1 MSFCLEQ
8 KIRYSR
14 KIAVVRDEQH
24 RAVVV
29 FQVILE
35 PLDRLDVQVIGRLV
49 HVHDRGRDL
58 EHVHDPVF
66 AHF

>member
-1 MSFCLEQ
+1 
-8 KIRYSR
+8 
-14 KIAVVRDEQH
+14 VRDEQH

-49 HVHDRGRDL
+49 QQENRRPAQQQFRQLD
-58 EHVHDPVF
+58 
-66 AHF
+66 AHAPAA